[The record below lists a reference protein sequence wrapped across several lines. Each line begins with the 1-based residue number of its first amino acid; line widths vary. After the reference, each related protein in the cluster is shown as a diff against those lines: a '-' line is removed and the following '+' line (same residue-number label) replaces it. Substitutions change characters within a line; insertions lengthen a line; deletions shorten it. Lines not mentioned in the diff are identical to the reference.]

1 MSLELCAPLGLAP
14 AGALCAPTAPA
25 PHPLSL
31 SAEPRKLAAG
41 GGSRAAQPLPER
53 AKVRAKALG
62 GQDGPGVCGDLGGPN
77 AAGGSLLRL

>member
-41 GGSRAAQPLPER
+41 GGSRAAQPLPETR
-53 AKVRAKALG
+53 QLCRDAR
-62 GQDGPGVCGDLGGPN
+62 
-77 AAGGSLLRL
+77 AGGASGPYPIRR